1 MDKDMIKASLAR
13 LLDADRITQEAYDK
27 AIDKL
32 DNPTPVVEQDVIDDI
47 VREASA

>member
-1 MDKDMIKASLAR
+1 MIKASLAR